1 MRTTHTFRYSVKRS
15 PEITRMFSNDLKNFR
30 RRDFGWLMSVS
41 ALSMWPFSVAH
52 AAPRELPIAKSLVDE
67 LSKALMSSK
76 PLVVMVSLEG
86 CPFCK
91 IARENYLIP
100 LMLEQSI
107 PIVQVDMRK
116 SVPLIDVQGKLTTH
130 DAVTRAWQIKVAP
143 TVLFLGKN
151 GQEVAER
158 LVGASIPDFYGSYLD
173 DRVRQALL
181 AVRQ

>member
-15 PEITRMFSNDLKNFR
+15 LEITRMISNDLKRFR
-30 RRDFGWLMSVS
+30 RRDFGLLMTVS

-52 AAPRELPIAKSLVDE
+52 ATTRELPISKSLIDE
-67 LSKALMSSK
+67 LATALKSSK

-173 DRVRQALL
+173 DRVRQALIT
-181 AVRQ
+181 VRQ